1 MMKISVITPT
11 IKYDRLLDLT
21 IDSIANQTYSNVEH
35 ILACYKSTV
44 NTEELPSDS
53 HDVKSLKISLIKD
66 SFYDGL
72 MKMIHETEGE
82 ILCILNPG
90 EILYDTGSLSR
101 IVNNFQK
108 RNCNLIYGKNM
119 LYNGSN
125 NLSSIFSLRI
135 SKNRKWQVPFGNM
148 PLYTAIFIKRELLLK
163 MGILS
168 GKQKFSSEYELYRLL
183 SMQTHVMPYYMDTY
197 AYLRNSNSF
206 RMESGRVGQNLTA

>member
-1 MMKISVITPT
+1 MKISIITPT
-11 IKYDRLLDLT
+11 FKYDRLLDLT
-21 IDSIANQTYSNVEH
+21 MDSITSQTYNSIEH
-35 ILACYKSTV
+35 VIGYYKSSV
-44 NTEELPSDS
+44 SNEEFPSDFY
-53 HDVKSLKISLIKD
+53 DREKLKICSVRD

-72 MKMIHETEGE
+72 MKMINEAEGE
-82 ILCILNPG
+82 LLCILNPG

-101 IVNNFQK
+101 IVKSFHK
-108 RNCNLIYGKNM
+108 MNCNLIYGKNM

-135 SKNRKWQVPFGNM
+135 SKNRKWQVPFGDM
-148 PLYTAIFIKRELLLK
+148 PMYTAIFIKRELLLK

-168 GKQKFSSEYELYRLL
+168 GKLKFSSEYELYRLL
-183 SMQTHVMPYYMDTY
+183 SMQPDVMPYYMDTY

>member
-1 MMKISVITPT
+1 MMKISVITPS

-21 IDSIANQTYSNVEH
+21 IDSIVNQTYSNVEH

-44 NTEELPSDS
+44 NTEELPLDL
-53 HDVKSLKISLIKD
+53 HDVNNLKVSLIKD
-66 SFYDGL
+66 SFYEGM
-72 MKMIHETEGE
+72 MKIIHETEGE

-90 EILYDTGSLSR
+90 EVLYDSSTLSR
-101 IVNNFQK
+101 IVNSFQK

-135 SKNRKWQVPFGNM
+135 SKNRKWQVPFGDM

-183 SMQTHVMPYYMDTY
+183 SLQPDVMPYYMDTY